1 MIRHG
6 LNRPFHILQK
16 SLWVFLIILLVLN
29 EISITPIL
37 PSKWQVTFNQIF
49 YTVIY
54 HTSFAA
60 IIIFGFLA
68 TFIDPTDSL
77 STLNVELENKKDYT
91 YCTICKSSRFLSSKH
106 CGKCNRCVHGFDHHC
121 KWINNC
127 IGKKN
132 YKCFIC
138 ALAALTINTLTVICT
153 IIIVLLDFYIE
164 DQNIDLD
171 IRKRIHNFEN
181 NKAWIAETMVLS
193 FFCLLCF
200 LLSCNLLFFHIY
212 INIKGI
218 TTYEHVFSKMNR
230 IKVMNQ
236 GEIFIRETGSG
247 KKQLSEITM
256 IHND

>member
-1 MIRHG
+1 MRRHG

-16 SLWVFLIILLVLN
+16 LLWAFLIIVLVLN
-29 EISITPIL
+29 EISLTPIL
-37 PSKWQVTFNQIF
+37 PSTWQVTFNQIF
-49 YTVIY
+49 YTVLY
-54 HTSFAA
+54 HTSFAL

-68 TFIDPTDSL
+68 TFIDPTDPL
-77 STLNVELENKKDYT
+77 STLNVEVENKKSCT

-132 YKCFIC
+132 YKYFIC
-138 ALAALTINTLTVICT
+138 ALTALTFNTLTVLCT

-164 DQNIDLD
+164 EPNLDLE
-171 IRKRIHNFEN
+171 IRKRIESFESDT
-181 NKAWIAETMVLS
+181 AWIVGTMVLS
-193 FFCLLCF
+193 FFCFFCF
-200 LLSCNLLFFHIY
+200 LLSSNLLCFHAY

-230 IKVMNQ
+230 FKIMNHE
-236 GEIFIRETGSG
+236 EIFRKETGPG
-247 KKQLSEITM
+247 KKIHTEITM